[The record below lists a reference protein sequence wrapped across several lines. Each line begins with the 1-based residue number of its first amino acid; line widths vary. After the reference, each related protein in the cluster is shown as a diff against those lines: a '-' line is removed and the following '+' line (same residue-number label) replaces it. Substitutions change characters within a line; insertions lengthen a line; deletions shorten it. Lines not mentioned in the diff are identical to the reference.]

1 MGAWLV
7 DGFLRDRQRAAT
19 VGVTVFLTSLR
30 RVKVLVP
37 ETAELALE
45 HRPNFP
51 LELVYHPSTLRR
63 EPPWR

>member
-1 MGAWLV
+1 M
-7 DGFLRDRQRAAT
+7 
-19 VGVTVFLTSLR
+19 GVTVFLAPLR
-30 RVKVLVP
+30 RVKALVP

-51 LELVYHPSTLRR
+51 LELVYHPSNLKR